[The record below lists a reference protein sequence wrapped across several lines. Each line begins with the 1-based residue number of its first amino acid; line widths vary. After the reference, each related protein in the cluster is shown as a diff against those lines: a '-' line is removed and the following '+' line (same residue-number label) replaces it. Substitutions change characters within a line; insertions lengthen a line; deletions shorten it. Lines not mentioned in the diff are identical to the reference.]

1 MSLNSKIYENL
12 ISLWGKYITL
22 QDGCYIKT
30 TNLYSSIQS
39 CPKPSNSEKNTKAYD
54 IAKKMILDNIET
66 QKKIKKQKA
75 FIRNIFNGTEQSNNN
90 TLPILLNLL
99 QYRTSNNSLS
109 LP

>member
-54 IAKKMILDNIET
+54 IAKKND
-66 QKKIKKQKA
+66 
-75 FIRNIFNGTEQSNNN
+75 IR
-90 TLPILLNLL
+90 
-99 QYRTSNNSLS
+99 QY
-109 LP
+109 